1 MPSAQSTEL
10 IDKGID
16 AARSGNRLL
25 ARMHLEKSA
34 EIHADRADLWMWLAW
49 AAESPVKAQVYLNKL
64 QEFASHRGVA
74 EAGLMWIRTLT
85 NTNDIPAPQPRNDF
99 KVACPA
105 CSTILV
111 IRPTAIGETRP
122 CPACKTQ
129 LQIERGTDG
138 IVGCRRL
145 ETVSNDFARKS
156 YLPMTSREENG
167 GVKTSIPRQLPV
179 ISADRVPTIL
189 VIDDNATIRRIASL
203 VLTRKG
209 YHVLTATTGEEGLE
223 LAKRERPHLVLL
235 DVALPGVSGYEI
247 CKRLRADAEISA
259 TPVVMLS
266 GKDDFFDMV
275 KGYEAGSSTYLT
287 KPCSA
292 SEMIAT
298 VQKFVPIQPVPADS
312 SPRSPVG
319 NPGGV
324 GA

>member
-1 MPSAQSTEL
+1 MPSAASTEL

-85 NTNDIPAPQPRNDF
+85 NSTEDPAPKAKEDL
-99 KVACPA
+99 KVTCPA
-105 CSTILV
+105 CTTILV
-111 IRPTAIGETRP
+111 IRPTAIGATRP
-122 CPACKTQ
+122 CPACRNQ

-145 ETVSNDFARKS
+145 ESVSNYSTQKANLSMAARDAS
-156 YLPMTSREENG
+156 G
-167 GVKTSIPRQLPV
+167 GTKPSVPRQLPA
-179 ISADRVPTIL
+179 IPADRVPTIL
-189 VIDDNATIRRIASL
+189 VVDDNATIRRIASL

-209 YHVLTATTGEEGLE
+209 YRVLTATTGEEGLE
-223 LAKRERPHLVLL
+223 LAKRELPNLVLL

-247 CKRLRADAEISA
+247 CKRLRADSDIST

-298 VQKFVPIQPVPADS
+298 VEKFVPIQPAPTD
-312 SPRSPVG
+312 PLPQSPVG
-319 NPGGV
+319 NPGGT